1 MRVAAIQL
9 EPAIAD
15 VTANFASCE
24 ALADEAGAAGAQWI
38 VLPEVFTTG
47 MGFVP
52 EIADGAGPR
61 W

>member
-1 MRVAAIQL
+1 
-9 EPAIAD
+9 
-15 VTANFASCE
+15 VTANLTSCE